1 MPEIKNLDRSNYS
14 DEPNFFSNEYLR
26 DKKWYWQSE
35 PDTNTV
41 FIHHMNRY
49 GFRDREWKVTKP
61 MNKKRALFIGD
72 SFVEG
77 IMANQY
83 ESIPEVFRQQS
94 LNTFETMNAG
104 ALGRGMNTYLQTAS
118 DLIPIY
124 KPDVAFLCIYAND
137 LSNKKPYIPEY
148 FLVPEFYSWY
158 TPRLFVLLDQA
169 VNNTPILFRWHNNK
183 QSFFAK
189 NEEKL
194 TIEEFESLLPHVK
207 PSLLKAIK
215 DQTFVSYRVDALKK
229 EVYYLKTKPEL
240 GDAIPYFKFICEQHN
255 VTPVVVYIPSK
266 NQVSKHYLK
275 YEKLLNLQFY
285 KDSLDL
291 TNNRFQIHQHVL
303 KKECDNYDVPF
314 FDFTE
319 TVKHE
324 EQNNN
329 HLYWNYDEHMKAKGY
344 KLLGETLWGKWKNL

>member
-1 MPEIKNLDRSNYS
+1 MNKFIKITGYIVFLFILQEILFRICFPVPEIKNLDRSNYS

-41 FIHHMNRY
+41 FIHYMNRY

-137 LSNKKPYIPEY
+137 LSNKKPYLPEY
-148 FLVPEFYSWY
+148 FLVPEFYSW
-158 TPRLFVLLDQA
+158 
-169 VNNTPILFRWHNNK
+169 
-183 QSFFAK
+183 
-189 NEEKL
+189 
-194 TIEEFESLLPHVK
+194 
-207 PSLLKAIK
+207 
-215 DQTFVSYRVDALKK
+215 
-229 EVYYLKTKPEL
+229 
-240 GDAIPYFKFICEQHN
+240 
-255 VTPVVVYIPSK
+255 
-266 NQVSKHYLK
+266 
-275 YEKLLNLQFY
+275 
-285 KDSLDL
+285 
-291 TNNRFQIHQHVL
+291 
-303 KKECDNYDVPF
+303 
-314 FDFTE
+314 
-319 TVKHE
+319 
-324 EQNNN
+324 
-329 HLYWNYDEHMKAKGY
+329 
-344 KLLGETLWGKWKNL
+344 